1 MSSQD
6 GPDTPKVHRQIE
18 RQLELMILERTFMPG
33 DSLPSERQLMETFGV
48 GRPAVRE
55 ALLSL
60 ERAGVLRL
68 RNGSPA
74 VVTRVSPE
82 KILSGLSVP
91 VRSFMNEEAG
101 IRELQDARKLFECA
115 IARRVALQ
123 RSADD
128 LERIRQAL
136 AANAAAIRDLPRL
149 ERTDLDFHTE
159 IVRTVH
165 NRIFEV
171 TLVAMSDWLLEQRQT
186 TLTTPGQPQR
196 AVAFHTRIFNAIEQ
210 GDGDAAERAMEVHM
224 EQTVDAY
231 WAAVAR

>member
-1 MSSQD
+1 MSFQD
-6 GPDTPKVHRQIE
+6 VPGTPKVHREIE
-18 RQLELMILERTFMPG
+18 RQLELMILEHTFQPG
-33 DSLPSERQLMETFGV
+33 DSLPSERQLMGTFGV

-60 ERAGVLRL
+60 ERAGLLRL

-82 KILSGLSVP
+82 KILSGLNVP
-91 VRSFMNEEAG
+91 VRSFMNEDAG
-101 IRELQDARKLFECA
+101 IRELQDARKLIECA
-115 IARRVALQ
+115 IARRVALV
-123 RSADD
+123 RSTED
-128 LERIRQAL
+128 LARIRRAL
-136 AANAAAIRDLPRL
+136 EANAAAIGDLPKL

-171 TLVAMSDWLLEQRQT
+171 TLAALSDWLMEQRQT
-186 TLTTPGQPQR
+186 TLTTPGQPER
-196 AVAFHTRIFNAIEQ
+196 AIAFHTRIFEAIERS
-210 GDGDAAERAMEVHM
+210 DGDAAEQAMEDHM

-231 WAAVAR
+231 WSAVAR